1 MTISTHPVKQDTLC
15 AIMQPTF
22 LPWLGYFNL
31 ISKVDTFVFLDDVQL
46 DKRSWQTRNRLF
58 TGQTVN
64 WVSCPIQKT
73 SRDTLICDVDISQN
87 TEWKNKLIKTITY
100 NYAKTPFFNDCSELL
115 SIVEHAPSDKLSLFN
130 QHIISS
136 ISDLLGFNASFVKA
150 SSLHCDG
157 KKSHHLLKIC
167 QSVNANHYLSPRGS
181 QDYIEAEGILQNA
194 LHSVTY
200 QDFRPTPYPQYHA
213 SGFVS
218 HLSIVD
224 AVANIGWK
232 ATKQHIVGHP

>member
-1 MTISTHPVKQDTLC
+1 MTISTHPVKQDTSC

-87 TEWKNKLIKTITY
+87 TEWKNKLIKTIRY
-100 NYAKTPFFNDCSELL
+100 NNSKRKGGQYAINTN
-115 SIVEHAPSDKLSLFN
+115 
-130 QHIISS
+130 
-136 ISDLLGFNASFVKA
+136 
-150 SSLHCDG
+150 
-157 KKSHHLLKIC
+157 
-167 QSVNANHYLSPRGS
+167 
-181 QDYIEAEGILQNA
+181 
-194 LHSVTY
+194 
-200 QDFRPTPYPQYHA
+200 
-213 SGFVS
+213 
-218 HLSIVD
+218 
-224 AVANIGWK
+224 
-232 ATKQHIVGHP
+232 